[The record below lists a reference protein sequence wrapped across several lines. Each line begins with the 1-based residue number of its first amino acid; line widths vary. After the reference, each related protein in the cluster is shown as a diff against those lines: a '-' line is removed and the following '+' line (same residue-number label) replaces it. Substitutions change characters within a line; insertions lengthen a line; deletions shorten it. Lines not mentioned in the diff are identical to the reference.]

1 MERNGF
7 SHDDAEL
14 RLASQMSI
22 REKIRYADF
31 VIDNSG
37 TFEQTKKSVDE
48 LWDKKTRRAATQ

>member
-1 MERNGF
+1 
-7 SHDDAEL
+7 
-14 RLASQMSI
+14 MSI

-48 LWDKKTRRAATQ
+48 LWDKLVELGQ